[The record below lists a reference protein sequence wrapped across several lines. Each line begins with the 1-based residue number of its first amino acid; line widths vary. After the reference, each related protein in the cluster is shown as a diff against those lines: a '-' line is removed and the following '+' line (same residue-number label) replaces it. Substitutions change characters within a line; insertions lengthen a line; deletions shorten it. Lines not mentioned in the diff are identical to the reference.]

1 MTWKKYEMS
10 TAKWAEL
17 RAKIETTGTDPE
29 GETYATWDMAKVVA
43 VVELGKLCKAW
54 GVDAEGKP
62 VCTDLST
69 KQSIDI
75 LWTDA
80 PVTGF
85 ASYAVNVA
93 PGSEAHQFAGMTWE

>member
-29 GETYATWDMAKVVA
+29 GETYATWDLDKVVA

-69 KQSIDI
+69 KESIDI
-75 LWTDA
+75 LWTEA
-80 PVTGF
+80 PVAGF
-85 ASYAVNVA
+85 ASYTVNVA